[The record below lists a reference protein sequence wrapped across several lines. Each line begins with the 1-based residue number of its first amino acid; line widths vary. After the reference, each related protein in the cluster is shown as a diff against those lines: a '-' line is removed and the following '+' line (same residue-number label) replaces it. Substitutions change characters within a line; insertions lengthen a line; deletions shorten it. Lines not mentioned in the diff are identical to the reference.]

1 VRLTIGTVTKSGQ
14 IAHAEIQLGDFKSW
28 SSFRV
33 LEWDAYDIILGMDW
47 LRYWKAIWNRERS
60 KLSLS
65 NGLDKRQSTFILF
78 SPFISCLG
86 AVGRIRPSPF
96 AFLALGPLL
105 NALHPQLA
113 VWGCEEKVIWDTV
126 SLELLLNLAFFDE
139 SFAVELH
146 AVPLVLQEV
155 RLCT

>member
-1 VRLTIGTVTKSGQ
+1 MVIISSPGIGC
-14 IAHAEIQLGDFKSW
+14 
-28 SSFRV
+28 
-33 LEWDAYDIILGMDW
+33 
-47 LRYWKAIWNRERS
+47 LRYHPWNGLVTILESDLEPGRL
-60 KLSLS
+60 KTFLS

-126 SLELLLNLAFFDE
+126 SLELLLNLAFFDR